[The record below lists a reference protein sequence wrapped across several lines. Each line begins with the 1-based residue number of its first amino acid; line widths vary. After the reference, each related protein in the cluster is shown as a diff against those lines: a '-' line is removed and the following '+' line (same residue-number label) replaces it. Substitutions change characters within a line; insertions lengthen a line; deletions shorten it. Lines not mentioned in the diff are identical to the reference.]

1 MNELEKIISKY
12 FSKDGT
18 GITYSDFN
26 QEEVDKLFRNMKP
39 YERPDI
45 LSIYDNKI
53 VAIEHFE
60 FDSYKNNKDG
70 SNYKIQENL
79 IEQKMQKAI
88 KSQLKEKGELM
99 IHDKIKNTSSLK
111 QYYDNFKKVLLSHID
126 NISEY
131 KEHIIKDFGN
141 KKK

>member
-1 MNELEKIISKY
+1 MNKINIIIA
-12 FSKDGT
+12 D
-18 GITYSDFN
+18 
-26 QEEVDKLFRNMKP
+26 
-39 YERPDI
+39 
-45 LSIYDNKI
+45 DNKI

-99 IHDKIKNTSSLK
+99 IHDKIKNTSSLN
-111 QYYDNFKKVLLSHID
+111 QYYNNFKKHKTIYFQ
-126 NISEY
+126 IE
-131 KEHIIKDFGN
+131 
-141 KKK
+141 